1 MKPFRTPEL
10 MILVLLAVIVLSG
23 CHMPYRARVEVQ
35 ITNFSEGQ
43 SVVLGE
49 ETRIIS
55 IADTSQGV
63 RSIQLFINGSLQHTA
78 TPPEGNPLIYTADQP
93 WTPEQEG
100 LAQVAVIVLDAKGN
114 LSDPFNINL
123 QVVPSISQTDKTAT
137 PEPTSTPEGLPQTQ
151 TAQAGCLNDATFIQ
165 DITIPANAF
174 LSPNTNFTKIW
185 RVNNSG
191 TCDWAGYHIVH
202 ISGELFGANPTQALP
217 SVSADKDANIS
228 IDMVSPSTPGTY
240 TSAWKIKSPDGT
252 LFGSELTLL
261 IVVPEPTDTPV
272 PTPTRTPKP
281 TKTPTPTWTQTLTP
295 TKSFT
300 STPTRTA
307 TIPPLSVKQV
317 DQQIAIEAN
326 SSGNLTVNCPAGAL
340 VTSGGFAAQ
349 SGLRVWHSMKDGNG
363 WRVYATNK
371 LDEPQNLTVFATCL
385 SNSGG
390 TVSQTVFQAN
400 AEPETITHLSAACP
414 ANSLVTGGG
423 FVIGTNNSI
432 QLYNT
437 TKNENGWQIYI
448 DNTSDSTPLIN
459 VYAICLEA
467 VSGSTTSYQNTSG
480 KIAPSGVAV
489 LSQICPDTAYVM
501 GGGFVINRGAL
512 VYSTFKFQNGWIN
525 AARNLTGEEKLFYT
539 SAICYSP

>member
-1 MKPFRTPEL
+1 
-10 MILVLLAVIVLSG
+10 MILILLIVMALSG

-35 ITNFSEGQ
+35 ITNFTEGQ

-63 RSIQLFINGSLQHTA
+63 GSIQLLINGNLQHTA

-93 WTPEQEG
+93 WIPEQEG

-114 LSDPFNINL
+114 LSEPFTINL
-123 QVVPSISQTDKTAT
+123 QVVPSISQTDITAT

-151 TAQAGCLNDATFIQ
+151 TAQAGCLNDAAFIQ
-165 DITIPANAF
+165 DVTIPTNAL

-185 RVNNSG
+185 RVTNSG
-191 TCDWAGYHIVH
+191 TCDWAGYQIVH

-217 SVSADKDANIS
+217 SVSADQDANIS
-228 IDMVSPSTPGTY
+228 VDMVSPAAPGTY

-252 LFGSELTLL
+252 LFGPELTLL
-261 IVVPEPTDTPV
+261 IVIPDPTDTPV
-272 PTPTRTPKP
+272 PTATRTPKP
-281 TKTPTPTWTQTLTP
+281 TKTSTPTRTQTLTP
-295 TKSFT
+295 TKT
-300 STPTRTA
+300 RTPTPTRTA
-307 TIPPLSVKQV
+307 TIPPISVEQV

-326 SSGNLTVNCPAGAL
+326 SSGNLTVDCPAGAL

-363 WRVYATNK
+363 WRIYATNK

-390 TVSQTVFQAN
+390 SVLQEVFQAN
-400 AEPETITHLSAACP
+400 AEPETVTQLSAACP
-414 ANSLVTGGG
+414 PNTLVTGGG
-423 FVIGTNNSI
+423 FVIGTSDSI
-432 QLYNT
+432 QLYNSS
-437 TKNENGWQIYI
+437 KNENGWQIFI
-448 DNTSDSTPLIN
+448 DNASDSTPLIN
-459 VYAICLEA
+459 VYAICIEG

-480 KIAPSGVAV
+480 TIPPSGAVV
-489 LSQICPDTAYVM
+489 LSQICPDNAYVT

-512 VYSTFKFQNGWIN
+512 VYSSFKFQNGWIN
-525 AARNLTGEEKLFYT
+525 AARNTTGVEKLFYT